1 MACIRWSRCRRI
13 ELWDRLSLSFSLS
26 LNVCYLENTN
36 EIRSSDG
43 IARQCDLCVRMNT
56 TFKTNTR
63 ISGKYMI
70 VQKMMRCS
78 SLKQSALRPSL
89 GYYIVKEREKNRINE
104 RKREKRRRE
113 KKTKGDRI
121 GKKRKGKEKV
131 SNYISFSSLFLCFC
145 RGPWREKWKTRNE
158 RQRQRLGKRATA
170 LFARLPNWFR
180 EETSEI
186 INRLSSKNYNNI
198 II

>member
-89 GYYIVKEREKNRINE
+89 GYYIVKERKKNRINE

-113 KKTKGDRI
+113 KK
-121 GKKRKGKEKV
+121 RKGIELERRERGRRKCR
-131 SNYISFSSLFLCFC
+131 IIFLFLPYFYVSVVALEEKSGKHGMKD
-145 RGPWREKWKTRNE
+145 RGRD
-158 RQRQRLGKRATA
+158 
-170 LFARLPNWFR
+170 
-180 EETSEI
+180 
-186 INRLSSKNYNNI
+186 
-198 II
+198 